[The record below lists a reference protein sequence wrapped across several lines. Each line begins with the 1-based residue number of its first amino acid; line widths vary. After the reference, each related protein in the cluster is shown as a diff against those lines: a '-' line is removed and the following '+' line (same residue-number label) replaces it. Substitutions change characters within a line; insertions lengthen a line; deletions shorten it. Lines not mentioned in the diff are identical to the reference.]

1 MLEGIMAG
9 ITTAASPINLMM
21 VVIGEAAVVM
31 PPMLT
36 RDRIGALIML
46 AFSIGYGL
54 MIFRIPLLPFQA
66 QVAFTA
72 RTMPQALCLLG
83 IVLSL
88 VLLFK
93 PASGETA
100 VKVAGLKWK
109 TAAALCALMVF
120 YGFTIRDLGFLIS
133 TNVTL
138 RRNGKWFAPAMAG
151 SKSGTRAMISS
162 HSWKSRKA

>member
-1 MLEGIMAG
+1 
-9 ITTAASPINLMM
+9 
-21 VVIGEAAVVM
+21 
-31 PPMLT
+31 MLT
-36 RDRIGALIML
+36 RDRIGALVML

-93 PASGETA
+93 PASGEDA
-100 VKVAGLKWK
+100 AKVAGLKWK

-120 YGFTIRDLGFLIS
+120 YGFTIRSLGFLIS
-133 TNVTL
+133 TNVFL
-138 RRNGKWFAPAMAG
+138 IGSILILGERRAWIIFLASVPIVVFFWVLLTQFLGVYIAPWPEFLTG
-151 SKSGTRAMISS
+151 
-162 HSWKSRKA
+162 

>member
-1 MLEGIMAG
+1 
-9 ITTAASPINLMM
+9 
-21 VVIGEAAVVM
+21 
-31 PPMLT
+31 MLT
-36 RDRIGALIML
+36 RDRIGALVML

-66 QVAFTA
+66 EVAFTA

-100 VKVAGLKWK
+100 AKVAGLKWK

-120 YGFTIRDLGFLIS
+120 YGFTIRGLGFLIS
-133 TNVTL
+133 TNVFL
-138 RRNGKWFAPAMAG
+138 IGSILILGERRAWIILLASVPIVVFFWVLLTQFLGVYIAPWPEFLTG
-151 SKSGTRAMISS
+151 
-162 HSWKSRKA
+162 

>member
-1 MLEGIMAG
+1 ML
-9 ITTAASPINLMM
+9 S
-21 VVIGEAAVVM
+21 
-31 PPMLT
+31 

-120 YGFTIRDLGFLIS
+120 YGFTIRGLGFLIS
-133 TNVTL
+133 TNVFL
-138 RRNGKWFAPAMAG
+138 IGSILILGERRAWLIFLASVPIVFFFWVLLTQFLGVYIAPWPEFLTG
-151 SKSGTRAMISS
+151 
-162 HSWKSRKA
+162 

>member
-1 MLEGIMAG
+1 
-9 ITTAASPINLMM
+9 
-21 VVIGEAAVVM
+21 
-31 PPMLT
+31 MLT
-36 RDRIGALIML
+36 RDRIGALVML

-66 QVAFTA
+66 EVAFTA

-83 IVLSL
+83 VVLSL

-120 YGFTIRDLGFLIS
+120 YGFTIRSLGFLIS
-133 TNVTL
+133 TNVFL
-138 RRNGKWFAPAMAG
+138 IGSILILGERRAWIILLASLPIVVFFWVLLTQFLGVYIAPWPEFLTG
-151 SKSGTRAMISS
+151 
-162 HSWKSRKA
+162 

>member
-1 MLEGIMAG
+1 ML
-9 ITTAASPINLMM
+9 S
-21 VVIGEAAVVM
+21 
-31 PPMLT
+31 
-36 RDRIGALIML
+36 RDRIGALVML

-66 QVAFTA
+66 EVAFTA

-120 YGFTIRDLGFLIS
+120 YGFTIRGLGFLIS
-133 TNVTL
+133 TNVFL
-138 RRNGKWFAPAMAG
+138 IGSILILGERRAWIILLASLPIVVFFWVLLTQFLGVYIAPWPEFLTG
-151 SKSGTRAMISS
+151 
-162 HSWKSRKA
+162 